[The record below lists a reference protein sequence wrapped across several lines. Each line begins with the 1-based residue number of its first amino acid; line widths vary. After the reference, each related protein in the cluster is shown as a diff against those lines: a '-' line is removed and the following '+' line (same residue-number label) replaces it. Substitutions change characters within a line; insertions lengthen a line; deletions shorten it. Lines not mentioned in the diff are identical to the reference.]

1 MAARWYVVNVY
12 SGSEKKVKESLEE
25 QARWKNMLSPCCASF
40 DLLKNM
46 EDRILEVWVP
56 MEQDPKEKKAENGKS
71 KKKETGHKFFPGYIL
86 VKMELTDE
94 TWLVV
99 KNTPR
104 VSGFLGSRN
113 KPQSI
118 SEAEVEKIKKQV
130 EESAERPVSNVSF
143 EVGEQVRV
151 TDGPFES
158 FVGTFD
164 EVDTEKSRLKVS
176 VSIFGRYTPVEL
188 EFSQVEKA

>member
-1 MAARWYVVNVY
+1 MTARWYVVNVY
-12 SGSEKKVKESLEE
+12 SGSEKKVAESLAE
-25 QARWKNMLSPCCASF
+25 QAK
-40 DLLKNM
+40 LKNM

-56 MEQDPKEKKAENGKS
+56 MEKEPERKDAEGKKR
-71 KKKETGHKFFPGYIL
+71 KEQGHKFFPGYIL
-86 VKMELTDE
+86 VKMELSDE

-113 KPQSI
+113 KPQPI
-118 SEAEVEKIKKQV
+118 SEAEVEKIRKQI
-130 EESAERPVSNVSF
+130 EEGAERPTSGLSY

-158 FVGTFD
+158 FVGVVE

-176 VSIFGRYTPVEL
+176 VSIFGRDTPVEL
-188 EFSQVEKA
+188 EFNQVEKV

>member
-12 SGSEKKVKESLEE
+12 SGSEKKVAESLRE
-25 QARWKNMLSPCCASF
+25 QAT
-40 DLLKNM
+40 LKKM
-46 EDRILEVWVP
+46 DDKILEVFVP
-56 MEQDPKEKKAENGKS
+56 TENVVEIRKGTKVNAE
-71 KKKETGHKFFPGYIL
+71 HKFFPGYIL

-113 KPQSI
+113 KPQPI
-118 SEAEVEKIKKQV
+118 SDAEVQKIMNQV
-130 EESAERPVSNVSF
+130 QEGLERPQTNVNF
-143 EVGEQVRV
+143 ETGEQIRV
-151 TDGPFES
+151 IDGPFAS
-158 FVGTFD
+158 FVGIVED
-164 EVDTEKSRLKVS
+164 IDTEKNRLKVS

-188 EFSQVEKA
+188 EFSQVEKM

>member
-1 MAARWYVVNVY
+1 MTARWYVVNVY

-25 QARWKNMLSPCCASF
+25 QVKF
-40 DLLKNM
+40 KNM
-46 EDRILEVWVP
+46 EDKILEVWVP
-56 MEQDPKEKKAENGKS
+56 MEQEAKDKS
-71 KKKETGHKFFPGYIL
+71 GETDKNKNKKKEVQHKFFPGYIL

-94 TWLVV
+94 TWLIV
-99 KNTPR
+99 KNTAR

-113 KPQSI
+113 KPQAI
-118 SEAEVEKIKKQV
+118 TEAEVEKIKKQV
-130 EESAERPVSNVSF
+130 EESAERPTSSVSF

-158 FVGTFD
+158 FVGTVD

>member
-12 SGSEKKVKESLEE
+12 SGSEKKVAESLRE
-25 QARWKNMLSPCCASF
+25 QAT
-40 DLLKNM
+40 LKKM
-46 EDRILEVWVP
+46 DDKILEVFVP
-56 MEQDPKEKKAENGKS
+56 TENVVEIRKGTKVNAE
-71 KKKETGHKFFPGYIL
+71 HKFFPGYIL

-113 KPQSI
+113 KPQPI
-118 SEAEVEKIKKQV
+118 SDAEVQKIINQV
-130 EESAERPVSNVSF
+130 QEGLERPQTNVNF
-143 EVGEQVRV
+143 ETGEQIRV
-151 TDGPFES
+151 IDGPFAS
-158 FVGTFD
+158 FVGIVED
-164 EVDTEKSRLKVS
+164 IDTEKNRLKVS

-188 EFSQVEKA
+188 EFSQVEKM

>member
-1 MAARWYVVNVY
+1 MTARWYVVNVY

-25 QARWKNMLSPCCASF
+25 QTK
-40 DLLKNM
+40 LKNM

-56 MEQDPKEKKAENGKS
+56 MEQEPNEKKADKGKS
-71 KKKETGHKFFPGYIL
+71 KKKEVAHKFFPGYIL

-113 KPQSI
+113 KPQAI

-130 EESAERPVSNVSF
+130 EESAERPTSGVSF
-143 EVGEQVRV
+143 EIGEQVRV

-158 FVGTFD
+158 FVGTVD
-164 EVDTEKSRLKVS
+164 EVDTEKMRLKVS

-188 EFSQVEKA
+188 EYTQVEKV